1 MSAKGR
7 PEREYR
13 SAQREGYQMSRTA
26 TLLVELVAE
35 ELPPKVLKSLGEAFA
50 QSLASGLR
58 SRDFLSEQSVT
69 VPYATPRRMA
79 VSISDVRSVAPDA
92 ELNEKLMPAKVARDN
107 LEALRKKLV
116 PLGRGH
122 LATPTLDA
130 RDGPDQLQV
139 LSDGKADYV
148 YLRRLSKGQPLARGL
163 QEALD
168 QAIESLPI
176 PKVMSYA
183 SDGGYYN
190 NVKFVRPAHRL
201 VALHD
206 ADVVPVTALGLQGGR
221 TTDGHRFLGRRAI
234 DIASAEAYAPTL
246 EAEGK
251 VIPSFSARRDKIA
264 AELRAQAGRDVT
276 IVMSDALLDEVTALV
291 EWPVI
296 YSATFDPEFLAVPQ
310 ECLILTM
317 QQNQKYFALADAA
330 GALTNRFLIVSN
342 METRDPAAIV
352 HGNERVLR
360 ARLADAKFFFDQD
373 RKRPLEKRVDK
384 LSGIVY
390 HNKLGTLRER
400 VERLRFI
407 ARNIAPRIGAD
418 PAQADRA
425 ALLAKADLVTDMV
438 GEFPELQGTMGRYY
452 AQSDGEVAAVA
463 DAIAQHYWPRFAGD
477 ALPQGPVAQSV
488 ALADKL
494 EALAGLFGI
503 GQAPTGDKD
512 PFGLRRAAIGTLRIL
527 IEKKIALPVGTLIG
541 LGFQAFNSVTTTKP
555 VPEAVADFLY
565 DRLRAHLRDQGY
577 SANQIEAVLAQRPD
591 RIDRVPDQLAA
602 VKLFE
607 TLPEADALA
616 AANKRIV
623 NILRKSETD
632 AAAAVDRGR
641 LADGAERDL
650 WLMFQQLSPVVDAH
664 CAKGDYTEA
673 LRALAT
679 AKPVVDRFFDD
690 VMVMADDPEI
700 RANRLALLRGVA
712 ATMNRVADLSKLAA

>member
-13 SAQREGYQMSRTA
+13 SAQREGSQTSKTA
-26 TLLVELVAE
+26 TLLVELVVE
-35 ELPPKVLKSLGEAFA
+35 ELPPKALKNLGEAFA
-50 QSLASGLR
+50 RSLADRLR
-58 SRDFLSEQSVT
+58 DLAFLSEQSAAVG
-69 VPYATPRRMA
+69 YATPRRIA
-79 VSISDVRSVAPDA
+79 VSISQVRSVAPDA
-92 ELNEKLMPAKVARDN
+92 AVDEKLMPAKVARDN
-107 LEALRKKLV
+107 LEALRKKLA
-116 PLGRGH
+116 PLRREH
-122 LATPTLDA
+122 LATATLDA
-130 RDGPDQLQV
+130 RDGPDHLYV
-139 LSDGKADYV
+139 APDGKADYV
-148 YLRRLSKGQPLARGL
+148 YLRRLAKGQSLERGL
-163 QEALD
+163 QDAVDEAI
-168 QAIESLPI
+168 QRLPI

-183 SDGGYYN
+183 HRDGYYN
-190 NVKFVRPAHRL
+190 DVKFVRPAHRL
-201 VALHD
+201 VALHGPD
-206 ADVVPVTALGLQGGR
+206 IVPITALRLDAGR

-234 DIASAEAYAPTL
+234 DIANADAYAPTL

-251 VIPSFSARRDKIA
+251 VIPSFGLRRDRIA
-264 AELRAQAGRDVT
+264 AELRVAAAGAT
-276 IVMSDALLDEVTALV
+276 IVLSDALLDEVTALV
-291 EWPVI
+291 EWPVV
-296 YSATFDPEFLAVPQ
+296 YAGTFDAAFLEVPQ

-317 QQNQKYFALADAA
+317 QQNQKYFALADAT
-330 GALTNRFLIVSN
+330 GALTHRFLIVSN
-342 METRDPAAIV
+342 VATRDPSAIIR
-352 HGNERVLR
+352 GNERVLR

-373 RKRPLEKRVDK
+373 RKRPLATRVDK

-452 AQSDGEVAAVA
+452 AQADGEVAPVA

-477 ALPQGPVAQSV
+477 ALPQGPVAQAV

-503 GQAPTGDKD
+503 GQVPTGDRD
-512 PFGLRRAAIGTLRIL
+512 PFGLRRATIGVLRIL
-527 IEKKIALPVGTLIG
+527 IEKRIALPLGPLIG
-541 LGFQAFNSVTTTKP
+541 LGFQSFNSVAATKP
-555 VPEAVADFLY
+555 VPEALADFFY
-565 DRLRAHLRDQGY
+565 ERLRAHLREQGY
-577 SANQIEAVLAQRPD
+577 SANQIEAVLAQRPE
-591 RIDRVPDQLAA
+591 RIDLVPDQLAA

-632 AAAAVDRGR
+632 AATAVDRGR
-641 LADGAERDL
+641 LADGAEHDL
-650 WLMFQQLSPVVDAH
+650 WLMFQHLSPVVDAH

-673 LRALAT
+673 LKALAT

-712 ATMNRVADLSKLAA
+712 ATMNRVADLSKLAS